1 MVFEEVVAVYKKY
14 IHIDDPYILPILFG
28 SMLGNRLDN
37 VKIWIFLIGAS
48 SSGKTE
54 ILSSFS
60 SCDDVYFTDSLTPN
74 TFISHFGKSAA
85 TIKDRSLLP
94 KLDGKTLI
102 VKDISPL
109 SEMNSISRG
118 EIFSQLRAIYDG
130 SFRKTTGLDDTYYE
144 SSFGL
149 FAGCTPSFEKH
160 RVLETTLGERFFY
173 LRPRIYDRRA
183 AFKKGMSN
191 IGKQS
196 KMQHEI
202 KEGVKE
208 FFDTHLISLKG
219 RRPQTWD
226 KIQEYC
232 EFLVRFRCGVLRDGY
247 KGNIIFPIVE
257 SEYPIR
263 VMKVLIGIYTGIR
276 ELKIDKGIALKC
288 IKRVIADSC
297 PFTRTIVLQGAIKFH
312 KAKEIA
318 NFAKLSV
325 ESTYHVLDE
334 LKHIGYIIHDELQS
348 EYYATEYSKD
358 MFSDLFENATFD
370 KLLI

>member
-1 MVFEEVVAVYKKY
+1 MEVYKKHL
-14 IHIDDPYILPILFG
+14 HIDDPHILPILFG

-37 VKIWIFLIGAS
+37 VKIWLFLIGAS

-54 ILSSFS
+54 ILSSFTK
-60 SCDDVYFTDSLTPN
+60 CEDVYFIDSLTPN
-74 TFISHFGKSAA
+74 TFISHFGKSAT

-94 KLDGKTLI
+94 KLNGKTLI
-102 VKDISPL
+102 VKDISPI
-109 SEMNSISRG
+109 SEMNSVSRG

-149 FAGCTPSFEKH
+149 FAGCTTHFEKH

-173 LRPRIYDRRA
+173 LRPRIYDKKA
-183 AFKKGMSN
+183 AFKKGIGN

-196 KMQHEI
+196 RMQAEI
-202 KEGVKE
+202 KEAVADFIGN
-208 FFDTHLISLKG
+208 HLISLRG

-232 EFLVRFRCGVLRDGY
+232 EFLVKFRCGVLRDGY
-247 KGNIIFPIVE
+247 RGNIVFPVVE

-263 VMKVLIGIYTGIR
+263 VMRVLIGIYTGIR
-276 ELKIDKGIALKC
+276 ELGMGKNVALSC
-288 IKRVIADSC
+288 IKRIIADSC
-297 PFTRTIVLQGAIKFH
+297 PFTRTIVLQGTMKH
-312 KAKEIA
+312 KKAKEIA
-318 NFAKLSV
+318 SFSKLSL
-325 ESTYHVLDE
+325 ETTYAVLDE
-334 LKHIGYIIHDELQS
+334 LKHIGYIVHEEKES
-348 EYYATEYSKD
+348 EFYVTEYAQTIFHEL
-358 MFSDLFENATFD
+358 FSNLELEFD